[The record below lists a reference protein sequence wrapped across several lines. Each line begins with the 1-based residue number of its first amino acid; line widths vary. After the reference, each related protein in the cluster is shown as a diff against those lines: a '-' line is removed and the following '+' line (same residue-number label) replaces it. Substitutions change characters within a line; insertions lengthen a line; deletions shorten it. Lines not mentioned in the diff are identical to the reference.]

1 MSLRGAAWLGV
12 RALLPL
18 LGVAALPAVA
28 AGQADACVARVP
40 DDSLVRV
47 VVYLEPSV
55 PDSARAAL
63 PSADLVAQLVRD
75 RVHVLLGAGRG
86 TLPVADSVA
95 TWHELERPI
104 DVTLHRDGRFTA
116 RDAGTSG
123 VARLVGRALAALDS
137 AGERVFWPDSL
148 PGDSLTVALQLHHPR
163 VYATGGV
170 EPLRV
175 RVAIPV
181 FSLPVPRV
189 TPVVQTREP
198 RIAYP
203 QLSKRI
209 HAVGSVTLDFVVDE
223 TGRVDS
229 TTVREVWPD
238 DEPRLGGELGQAY
251 TAFVRA
257 AREGLREA
265 RYEPA
270 TRGGCPMRWQA
281 RQSFHYRFR

>member
-1 MSLRGAAWLGV
+1 MSLRRAARHAA

-18 LGVAALPAVA
+18 LGVAALPAGA
-28 AGQADACVARVP
+28 AAQTPACAARVP

-63 PSADLVAQLVRD
+63 PSADLLAQLVRD
-75 RVHVLLGAGRG
+75 RVHGLLGAGRG

-95 TWHELERPI
+95 AWPELDTPI
-104 DVTLHRDGRFTA
+104 EVTLHRDGRFTP
-116 RDAGTSG
+116 RESG
-123 VARLVGRALAALDS
+123 ATGAARLVGRALVALDS

-148 PGDSLTVALQLHHPR
+148 PGDSLVVALQLRHSR
-163 VYATGGV
+163 VYETGGV

-189 TPVVQTREP
+189 TPIVQTREP
-198 RIAYP
+198 RITYP
-203 QLSKRI
+203 QLSQRI
-209 HAVGSVTLDFVVDE
+209 RAVGSVTLDFVVDE
-223 TGRVDS
+223 TGRVDP

-238 DEPRLGGELGQAY
+238 DEPRLAGELGQAY

-257 AREGLREA
+257 AREGLQEA